1 MANARRLCDGLQKK
15 GYKVVTGGTDVH
27 LILVDLRP
35 SGITGARA
43 EKILEDI
50 SIACN
55 KNTGK
60 LSVKSLYSFSMYS
73 FLCVNKYKKKE
84 ETHQK

>member
-1 MANARRLCDGLQKK
+1 MHFLILQSIVFNFVFVKIVANARRLCEGLQKR
-15 GYKVVTGGTDVH
+15 GYKIVTGGTDVH

-55 KNTGK
+55 KNTGEIDIQIF
-60 LSVKSLYSFSMYS
+60 V
-73 FLCVNKYKKKE
+73 
-84 ETHQK
+84 